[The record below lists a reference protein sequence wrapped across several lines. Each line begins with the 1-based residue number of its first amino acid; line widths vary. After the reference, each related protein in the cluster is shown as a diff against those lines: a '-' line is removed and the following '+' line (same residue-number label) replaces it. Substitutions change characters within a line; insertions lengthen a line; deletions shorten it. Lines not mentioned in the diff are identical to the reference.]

1 MKKIVVG
8 SAMII
13 GAYIGAWFGIIRAFE
28 LIGKGLEGMVARK
41 EENK

>member
-8 SAMII
+8 SAMLI
-13 GAYIGAWFGIIRAFE
+13 GAYIGAWFGIIRGFE
-28 LIGKGLEGMVARK
+28 LIDKGLEGMVARK

>member
-13 GAYIGAWFGIIRAFE
+13 GAYIGAWFGITRGFE

>member
-1 MKKIVVG
+1 MKKIIVG

-13 GAYIGAWFGIIRAFE
+13 GAYIGAWFGITKGFY
-28 LIGKGLEGMVARK
+28 LLGKGLEGMVARK